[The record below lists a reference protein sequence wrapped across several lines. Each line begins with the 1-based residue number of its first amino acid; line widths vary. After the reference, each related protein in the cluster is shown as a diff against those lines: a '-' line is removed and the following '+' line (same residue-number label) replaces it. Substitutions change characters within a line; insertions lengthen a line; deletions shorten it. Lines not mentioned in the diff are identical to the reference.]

1 MNNKELKIEIPEGY
15 IIDKDKSTFEKI
27 VFKKIEELPKTWEEL
42 ETISGFFI
50 NRDCT
55 IDETP
60 LCDTMEE
67 NRNVF
72 PKKKYAKAVIALAQ
86 LLQLRK
92 VYNGDWEP
100 NWYNNDTKYCLEV
113 HRDLVIASYYS
124 HTNRVLSFKTEKLRN
139 DFFYAHKDLL
149 EIAKP
154 LL

>member
-1 MNNKELKIEIPEGY
+1 MNDKEFKIEIPEGY

-27 VFKKIEELPKTWEEL
+27 VFKKVEELPKSYEDLVE
-42 ETISGFFI
+42 IKGYYIDRNSCI
-50 NRDCT
+50 NT
-55 IDETP
+55 VT
-60 LCDTMEE
+60 LCEPKE
-67 NRNVF
+67 VNRNVF
-72 PKKKYAKAVIALAQ
+72 PQEKYAKAVLALAQ

-100 NWYNNDTKYCLEV
+100 NWYSNDMKYCFEV
-113 HRDLVIASYYS
+113 DRDMIIASNYH

-139 DFFYAHKDLL
+139 DFFYNHKDLL